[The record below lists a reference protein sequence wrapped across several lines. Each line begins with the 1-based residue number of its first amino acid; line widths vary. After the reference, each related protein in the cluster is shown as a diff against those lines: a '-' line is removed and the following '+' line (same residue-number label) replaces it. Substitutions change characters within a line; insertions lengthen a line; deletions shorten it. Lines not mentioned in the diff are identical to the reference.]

1 MPYVYIL
8 RSVNTDR
15 YYIGCTNDMERRLG
29 EHNSGKSA
37 STKAF
42 RPWEMAHSEYFESLL
57 QARRRER
64 DLKAKKSRRALTKVI
79 RGD

>member
-1 MPYVYIL
+1 MYIL

-15 YYIGCTNDMERRLG
+15 YYVGCTNNMERRLG

-37 STKAF
+37 STKAL
-42 RPWEMAHSEYFESLL
+42 RPGEVAHSEYFESLL
-57 QARRRER
+57 QARRREQ

-79 RGD
+79 KGD